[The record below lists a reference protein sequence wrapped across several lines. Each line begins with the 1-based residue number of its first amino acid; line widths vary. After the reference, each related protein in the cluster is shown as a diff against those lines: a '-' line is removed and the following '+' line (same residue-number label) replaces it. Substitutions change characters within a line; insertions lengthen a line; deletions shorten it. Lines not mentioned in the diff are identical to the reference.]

1 MGKTCIVQHQV
12 YEGQCIQLCMLMT
25 VQFWIASS
33 VNFIILLHQVLK
45 KYYLSNRSS
54 ECVCFQNWHF
64 CTTTQRLPLNK
75 ALPDLEG
82 ELILKIAPSYCCLRN
97 PYLHYTMLKFDLQYL
112 GIVKSTFGATYL
124 ILFKLI
130 NHGFG

>member
-1 MGKTCIVQHQV
+1 
-12 YEGQCIQLCMLMT
+12 MT

-33 VNFIILLHQVLK
+33 VNFIILLHPVLK
-45 KYYLSNRSS
+45 KYYLSSRSS
-54 ECVCFQNWHF
+54 ECVYFHNWHF

-75 ALPDLEG
+75 ALPDLERG
-82 ELILKIAPSYCCLRN
+82 THREKSLTPSYCCLRN
-97 PYLHYTMLKFDLQYL
+97 PCLHYTMLKFDLQYL

-130 NHGFG
+130 NHGFWLTVLHGNMYINI